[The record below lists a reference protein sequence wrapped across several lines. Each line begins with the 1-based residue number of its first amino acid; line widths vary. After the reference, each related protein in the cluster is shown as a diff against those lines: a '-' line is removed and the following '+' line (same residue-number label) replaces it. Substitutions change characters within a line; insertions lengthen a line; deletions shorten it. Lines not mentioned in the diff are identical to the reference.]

1 VANFPNIPSG
11 LRHILFH
18 FAAIEFI
25 ADLLI
30 FCEFGSTTNPEKRE
44 LILVAWSTELFRVGK
59 EFHKGVV
66 LRNTIVDCG
75 EGWEFVDQLIPHSFT
90 ELKISLRGYD
100 EPIGCPW
107 A

>member
-1 VANFPNIPSG
+1 M
-11 LRHILFH
+11 R
-18 FAAIEFI
+18 
-25 ADLLI
+25 
-30 FCEFGSTTNPEKRE
+30 
-44 LILVAWSTELFRVGK
+44 
-59 EFHKGVV
+59 FHKNKVVQIVPKKGGVEKHH
-66 LRNTIVDCG
+66 CG